1 MPRFHRLPERIK
13 AHASICF
20 IALILYRVMRQ
31 RLKLAGSDLS
41 PESALADLRRIQRH
55 TVSIDSA
62 APIHG
67 VSTIHPR
74 QADVLAALNVK
85 KPTQDAQ
92 LSLL

>member
-1 MPRFHRLPERIK
+1 MVDSYDPGTCSWPRIGLEV
-13 AHASICF
+13 SNS
-20 IALILYRVMRQ
+20 
-31 RLKLAGSDLS
+31 GDLS

-55 TVSIDSA
+55 TVSFDSA
-62 APIHG
+62 APVHG